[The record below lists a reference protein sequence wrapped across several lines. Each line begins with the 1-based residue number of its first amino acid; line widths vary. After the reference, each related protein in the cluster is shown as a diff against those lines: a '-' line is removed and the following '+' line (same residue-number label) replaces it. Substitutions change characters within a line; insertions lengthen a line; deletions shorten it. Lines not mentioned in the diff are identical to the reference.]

1 MSTNMMTRSE
11 HGALPVAADPI
22 EEANVSGL
30 VRLAIEQKVPVEA
43 LERLVALQERV
54 MERDARTAFVE
65 ALAAFRQECP
75 PILKTRE
82 NSQFQVTRSGVKRN
96 ARYAPLED
104 IDRTAGPI
112 AARHGLTWTWDTRIE
127 GDAMIV
133 GCRVMHVMGHAEV
146 TTVTMPTE
154 SKAGSSPQQKYGS
167 AQTYGMRYSLVAALG
182 ITTAD
187 EDTDGNAQRE
197 VERITEMELADLEA
211 LVDEVRASR
220 AKLMEWAG
228 VNDLADMPKSRLA
241 EAIRILE
248 RKRA

>member
-1 MSTNMMTRSE
+1 MATELMTTG
-11 HGALPVAADPI
+11 GALPVAAEPMEGGD
-22 EEANVSGL
+22 VSAL

-65 ALAAFRQECP
+65 ALAAFRADCP

-82 NSQFQVTRSGVKRN
+82 NSQFDVTRNGVRQK

-104 IDRTAGPI
+104 IDRI
-112 AARHGLTWTWDTRIE
+112 ARPVAAKHGLTWTWDTKID
-127 GDAMIV
+127 GPLMHIA
-133 GCRVMHVMGHAEV
+133 CRVMHVMGHSE
-146 TTVTMPTE
+146 TTNVSMPWE

-187 EDTDGNAQRE
+187 EDTDGAGGGE
-197 VERITEMELADLEA
+197 VEKVSDGEAADLVA
-211 LVDEVRASR
+211 LMDEVGADRGKFLR
-220 AKLMEWAG
+220 WAG
-228 VNDLADMPKSRLA
+228 VDDVVDLPKGRLA
-241 EAIRILE
+241 EAIRLLE

>member
-1 MSTNMMTRSE
+1 MSNE
-11 HGALPVAADPI
+11 IIQHHAGAALAPESVAGGD
-22 EEANVSGL
+22 VSAL
-30 VRLAIEQKVPVEA
+30 VRLAIEQQVPVEA

-54 MERDARTAFVE
+54 MERDARAAFVQ

-82 NSQFQVTRSGVKRN
+82 NEQFSVTRNGVRRK

-104 IDRTAGPI
+104 IDRIAGPI
-112 AARHGLTWTWDTRIE
+112 AAKHGLTWTWDTRVE
-127 GDAMIV
+127 GAAMHV
-133 GCRVMHVMGHAEV
+133 GCRVMHVMGHSEV
-146 TTVTMPTE
+146 TTVIMPTE

-187 EDTDGNAQRE
+187 DDLDGAATAEE
-197 VERITEMELADLEA
+197 VETISDSEAADLQA
-211 LVDEVRASR
+211 LMDEVGADRG
-220 AKLMEWAG
+220 KFLKWAG
-228 VNDLADMPKSRLA
+228 VTGLSDLPKARLP
-241 EAIRILE
+241 EAIRLLE